1 MRAWIAV
8 LSALVLVVGSRGA
21 TSASEYVP
29 PELRHVNYVA
39 IDAAQGTK
47 LAGRVTCVAH
57 GYRRYMDVL
66 KCRLVGP
73 DGFVEA
79 RGMAEPGADATV
91 AADVSWQGR
100 CAIETNSGWN
110 LNSVRFEGEVSHAYI
125 SRRNAPLRTVRAWGP
140 LYFYVPK
147 GTPYFNVFVHASVR
161 GEGLHFALRNPSGK
175 VVRDEDGD
183 FDTKTKIQIVPSKYR
198 DLWQDAAAWSIEISK
213 PVGKGMNLDDVYVE
227 LGRHLP
233 PFLSPRPEWAK
244 QFAGDWRYDP
254 KADKRRRGFANTEP
268 KAKPLQGARGP
279 TIDRAYSRDLPN
291 GWATSLPFT
300 YILDYGSKHLGNPDY
315 VPAVATA
322 PPTLLHLGKDVPLNH
337 GWGPV
342 RALGGEN
349 QAYGR
354 GDYIDRISPEEVQ
367 KRIDGLRA
375 MTDALRRQGVRWVT
389 PYICAMTVN
398 GDEKKRTGFW
408 EFYDHWDEY
417 RHLGL
422 CPRPAADPFEW
433 LQRYPDGRP
442 LIYYR
447 YKYPDEYYPR
457 FETNHRYAACWRT
470 AGWRTWLT
478 EVVRFAAKCG
488 HDGVF
493 VDNGCSQR
501 CQCARCLDAFRQM
514 LRKRFE
520 PERARQAL
528 GASVGEI
535 KFPEK
540 KGTDLHAEMTRYWC
554 ETIREEMAALKEVG
568 TKELGRE
575 FIIFP
580 NGGRP
585 AYIQAALRDTD
596 FVMFEKSHGEY
607 GTHPGM
613 ALCPMFE
620 GLKLRAW
627 NDHVFEYKFVQCLRR
642 RVKPIILSR
651 PGYPGR
657 VPWLM
662 LNPNCAR
669 LGFAECGAFSG
680 GGGFLVRPK
689 FGVYHDALNEYRGFF
704 EEHPRLYAGLD
715 TYAQTAVLACP
726 EQGWYGNPKHLGAVK
741 QITEVLT
748 ESQVLFD
755 YVSEE
760 RLSTEALARYG
771 TVVAAHFER
780 VTGAQLKAILGYV
793 RGGGRVVLIGG
804 FANRG
809 EGMAEREV
817 PLCPRPGEVQRF
829 GQGVAVQCDSVGGL
843 TSVLGEGAS
852 VLSGADPQLGTH
864 VKVNAFCDLD
874 GLAPRIV
881 VHVVNYNVPL
891 GVDAEEPQEVEGLAL
906 SLPLPSDAKTLSAKC
921 YAPDEPTAQS
931 LAVRTDGGRVTV
943 AIPWL
948 RIYRVLEI
956 ALSK

>member
-1 MRAWIAV
+1 MRAWSAILAATV
-8 LSALVLVVGSRGA
+8 LLLGLREV
-21 TSASEYVP
+21 TPASDYVR
-29 PELRHVNYVA
+29 PELRHANYIA
-39 IDAAQGTK
+39 IDAAQGTR
-47 LAGRVTCVAH
+47 LECRVTCIAH
-57 GYRRYMDVL
+57 GYRAYMDVL

-73 DGFVEA
+73 NGFVEA
-79 RGMAEPGADATV
+79 RGRAEPEGEEQV
-91 AADVSWQGR
+91 AVDVSWKGR
-100 CAIETNSGWN
+100 CALETNSGWN
-110 LNSVRFEGEVSHAYI
+110 LNTVRFGGEVPHAYI
-125 SRRNAPLRTVRAWGP
+125 SRRNAPLKTVRAWGP

-161 GEGLHFALRNPSGK
+161 GEGLHFTLRNPSGEI
-175 VVRDEDGD
+175 VWDEDGD
-183 FDTKTKIQIVPSKYR
+183 FDKKTKVQIVPAKYR
-198 DLWQDAAAWSIEISK
+198 DQWQDAAAWSIEIAK
-213 PVGKGMNLDDVYVE
+213 PTSKGMNLDDVYVE

-233 PFLSPRPEWAK
+233 PFLSSRPEWAR
-244 QFAGDWRYDP
+244 QFAGNWRYDP
-254 KADKRRRGFANTEP
+254 EADKRRRDFANTEP
-268 KAKPLQGARGP
+268 KVRPFQGARGP
-279 TIDRAYSRDLPN
+279 VIDRAYSRDTSG
-291 GWATSLPFT
+291 GWTTSLPFT
-300 YILDYGSKHLGNPDY
+300 YVLDYGSKHLGNPDY
-315 VPAVATA
+315 VPTVATA

-342 RALGGEN
+342 KALGGEN

-354 GDYIDRISPEEVQ
+354 GDHIDRISPEEVQ
-367 KRIDGLRA
+367 ERIQGLRA
-375 MTDALRRQGVRWVT
+375 MTDALRKKGVRWVT

-433 LQRYPDGRP
+433 LQRHPDGRP
-442 LIYYR
+442 RIYYG
-447 YKYPDEYYPR
+447 YKYPDEYYPP
-457 FETNHRYAACWRT
+457 FKTNHRYAACWHT
-470 AGWRTWLT
+470 EGWRTWLT

-493 VDNGCSQR
+493 VDNGTSQR
-501 CQCARCLDAFRQM
+501 CQCARCLVAFRRM
-514 LRKRFE
+514 LKKRFE
-520 PERARQAL
+520 PQRARQVL
-528 GASVGEI
+528 GAPIGQAE
-535 KFPEK
+535 FPEK
-540 KGTDLHAEMTRYWC
+540 TGTDLHAEMIRYWC

-568 TKELGRE
+568 SKELGRE

-585 AYIQAALRDTD
+585 SYIQAALRDTD

-689 FGVYHDALNEYRGFF
+689 FGVYHDAQNEYRRFF
-704 EEHPRLYAGLD
+704 EEHPHLYAGME

-726 EQGWYGNPKHLGAVK
+726 EQGWYGNPAHMGAVK

-760 RLSTEALARYG
+760 HLSADVLARYG
-771 TVVAAHFER
+771 TVVAAHFQRATE
-780 VTGAQLKAILGYV
+780 AQLKAILDFV
-793 RGGGRVVLIGG
+793 RDGGRLVLIGG
-804 FANRG
+804 FAGRG
-809 EGMAEREV
+809 EGLTEREA
-817 PLCPRPGEVQRF
+817 PLCPRPGQEQRF
-829 GQGVAVQCDSVGGL
+829 GQGVAVQCGDVGDL
-843 TSVLGEGAS
+843 TTVLGDEVS
-852 VLSGADPQLGTH
+852 VLSCADSQLGAH
-864 VKVNAFCDLD
+864 VKVNAFCAL
-874 GLAPRIV
+874 GGAAPRIV
-881 VHVVNYNVPL
+881 VHVLNYNVPL
-891 GVDAEEPQEVEGLAL
+891 GVDAEEPKEVGGIAIA
-906 SLPLPSDAKTLSAKC
+906 LPLPPDAEAVAAKC
-921 YAPDEPTAQS
+921 YAPNEPNAQS
-931 LAVRTDGGRVTV
+931 LAVQTEGGRAHV
-943 AIPWL
+943 AVPRL

-956 ALSK
+956 TLSK